1 MSSHHKMGMSK
12 WTPWNICSHFDS
24 VEDSAEARIG
34 SDKHDKLCRLLNGDD
49 TVVINESDMTDRA
62 VRWAHDEI
70 KSVCGD
76 ETLYTEETVAINP
89 EVSEALAEIY
99 GTVDAFFIQHDGDEK
114 VIHVFDFK
122 SMSHGG
128 KDMWPQLKGYA
139 LGVASMLG
147 CFDVMTKCILH
158 ILHGGVFKHDI
169 IETDIGE
176 CIADGERIVNQRKF
190 NEAAPHCPSSW
201 CKYCKH
207 SSSCEATQK
216 QVDIVK
222 SGALMQFSAPKRLV
236 IIEEL
241 ESILKKAKEEAKA
254 EVALA
259 PNRTLEDDGVA
270 YAIVSKNGP
279 SSVADGQVLTLFNA
293 CTSHGVTADDFLG
306 ICKLSKTDVMKLL
319 QSKGGLK
326 LKSKDPAALTA
337 ETVVAPFFTSK
348 LVDKLERVK

>member
-49 TVVINESDMTDRA
+49 TVVIDESDMTDMA
-62 VRWAHDEI
+62 VRWAADEI
-70 KSVCGD
+70 KAVCGD
-76 ETLYTEETVAINP
+76 EVLYTEETVEIKP
-89 EVSEALAEIY
+89 EVSNSLAGIY

-169 IETDIGE
+169 LETDLGE

-241 ESILKKAKEEAKA
+241 ESVLKKAKEEAKA

-279 SSVADGQVLTLFNA
+279 SSVADGKVLALFNA
-293 CTSHGVTADDFLG
+293 CTLHGVTDDDFLG
-306 ICKLSKTDVMKLL
+306 ICRLSKTDVMKLL

>member
-12 WTPWNICSHFDS
+12 WTPWNTCSHFDS

-49 TVVINESDMTDRA
+49 TVAIDESDMADRA

-76 ETLYTEETVAINP
+76 ETLYTEETVAIKP

-122 SMSHGG
+122 SMSRGG

-139 LGVASMLG
+139 LGVASMLC
-147 CFDVMTKCILH
+147 CFDVMTKCVLH

-169 IETDIGE
+169 IETDLGE
-176 CIADGERIVNQRKF
+176 CVAEGERIVNQRKF

-279 SSVADGQVLTLFNA
+279 SSLADGKVIQLYNA
-293 CTSHGVTADDFLG
+293 CTSYGVMAEDFLG
-306 ICKLSKTDVMKLL
+306 VCRMSKTDVMKLL
-319 QSKGGLK
+319 QAKGMK
-326 LKSKDPAALTA
+326 LRSKDPAAITA
-337 ETVVAPFFTSK
+337 ESVVSPYFVSK
-348 LVDKLERVK
+348 TVDKLERVK

>member
-1 MSSHHKMGMSK
+1 MSSHHKIGMSK

-49 TVVINESDMTDRA
+49 TVVIDESDMTDRA

-70 KSVCGD
+70 KAVCGD
-76 ETLYTEETVAINP
+76 ETLYTEETVEIKP

-147 CFDVMTKCILH
+147 CFDVMTKCVLH

-169 IETDIGE
+169 IETDLGE
-176 CIADGERIVNQRKF
+176 CVVEGERIVNQRKF

-254 EVALA
+254 EIALA
-259 PNRTLEDDGVA
+259 PNRTIEDDGVA

-279 SSVADGQVLTLFNA
+279 SSLADGKVIPLYNA
-293 CTSHGVTADDFLG
+293 VTSYGVMAEDFLG
-306 ICKLSKTDVMKLL
+306 VCKMSKNDVMKLL
-319 QSKGGLK
+319 QAKGMK
-326 LKSKDPAALTA
+326 LKSKDPAVVTA
-337 ETVVAPFFTSK
+337 ESIVSPYFTSK
-348 LVDKLERVK
+348 TVDKLERVK

>member
-49 TVVINESDMTDRA
+49 TVVIDESDMTDRA

-76 ETLYTEETVAINP
+76 ETLYTEETVAIKP

-169 IETDIGE
+169 LETDLGE
-176 CIADGERIVNQRKF
+176 CITDGERIVNQRKF

-241 ESILKKAKEEAKA
+241 ESVLKKAKEEAKA
-254 EVALA
+254 EIALA
-259 PNRTLEDDGVA
+259 PNRTIEDDGVA

-293 CTSHGVTADDFLG
+293 CTAHGVTADDFLG

-319 QSKGGLK
+319 QSRGGLK

>member
-34 SDKHDKLCRLLNGDD
+34 RDKHDTLCRLLPGDD
-49 TVVINESDMTDRA
+49 TVVIDESDMTDMA

-70 KSVCGD
+70 KSACGN
-76 ETLYTEETVAINP
+76 ETLYTEETVAIKP

-99 GTVDAFFIQHDGDEK
+99 GTVDAFFIQHDGDDK

-158 ILHGGVFKHDI
+158 ILHGCVFKHDI

-176 CIADGERIVNQRKF
+176 CVAEGERIVNQRKF

-236 IIEEL
+236 IIEAL

-259 PNRTLEDDGVA
+259 PNRTLEDDGVS

-293 CTSHGVTADDFLG
+293 CTAHGVTADDFLG

>member
-49 TVVINESDMTDRA
+49 TVVIDESDMTDRA

-76 ETLYTEETVAINP
+76 ETLYTEETVAIKP

-128 KDMWPQLKGYA
+128 KDVWPQLKGYA

-169 IETDIGE
+169 LETDLGE

-241 ESILKKAKEEAKA
+241 ESILRKAKEEAKA
-254 EVALA
+254 EIALA
-259 PNRTLEDDGVA
+259 PNRTIEDDGVA

-279 SSVADGQVLTLFNA
+279 SSLAEGQVVPLYNA
-293 CTSHGVTADDFLG
+293 CTSYGVTAEDFLG
-306 ICKLSKTDVMKLL
+306 VCKMSKTDVMKLL
-319 QSKGGLK
+319 QAKGMK
-326 LKSKDPAALTA
+326 LKSKDPAAITA
-337 ETVVAPFFTSK
+337 ESVVSPYFASK
-348 LVDKLERVK
+348 TVDKLERIK

>member
-24 VEDSAEARIG
+24 IEDSAEARIG
-34 SDKHDKLCRLLNGDD
+34 SDKHEKLCRLLNGDD
-49 TVVINESDMTDRA
+49 TVVIDESDMTDRA

-70 KSVCGD
+70 KAVCGD
-76 ETLYTEETVAINP
+76 ETLYTEETVAIKP
-89 EVSEALAEIY
+89 EVSEELAEIY

-139 LGVASMLG
+139 LGVASMLC
-147 CFDVMTKCILH
+147 CFDVMTKCVLH

-169 IETDIGE
+169 IETDLGE
-176 CIADGERIVNQRKF
+176 CIAEGERIVNQRKF
-190 NEAAPHCPSSW
+190 NDAAPQCTSSW

-279 SSVADGQVLTLFNA
+279 SSLADGKVIPLYNA
-293 CTSHGVTADDFLG
+293 CTSYGVMAEDFLG
-306 ICKLSKTDVMKLL
+306 VCKMSKTDVMKLL
-319 QSKGGLK
+319 QAKGMK
-326 LKSKDPAALTA
+326 LRSKDPAAITA
-337 ETVVAPFFTSK
+337 ESVVSPYFTSK
-348 LVDKLERVK
+348 TVDKLERVK

>member
-12 WTPWNICSHFDS
+12 WTPWNTCSHFDS

-49 TVVINESDMTDRA
+49 TVVIDESDMTDRA

-76 ETLYTEETVAINP
+76 ETLYTEETVAIKP

-169 IETDIGE
+169 LETDLGE

-254 EVALA
+254 EIALA

-279 SSVADGQVLTLFNA
+279 SSVADGKVLTLFNA

>member
-49 TVVINESDMTDRA
+49 TVVIDESDMTDRA

-76 ETLYTEETVAINP
+76 ETLYTEETVAIKP

-147 CFDVMTKCILH
+147 CFDVMTKCVLH

-169 IETDIGE
+169 LEADLGA

-270 YAIVSKNGP
+270 YAIVSKNGRARLP
-279 SSVADGQVLTLFNA
+279 
-293 CTSHGVTADDFLG
+293 
-306 ICKLSKTDVMKLL
+306 
-319 QSKGGLK
+319 
-326 LKSKDPAALTA
+326 
-337 ETVVAPFFTSK
+337 TV
-348 LVDKLERVK
+348 RC